1 MSMQF
6 RCERDVLSDA
16 LNTAG
21 RGVATRGVLTE
32 VGGVRLELVGDRLT
46 ATGTD
51 GDLTVSVTITVNGT
65 ADGTAVMRSRL
76 MADVVRSL
84 RPGAVD
90 VVIDADDA
98 RIVANPSEFSIKVSA
113 TDKFPEITEPSGD
126 VVTLDAPLFKAAALR
141 VGKAASSDEARPI
154 LTGVLMAAESGGL
167 RLVATDSYR
176 LAMCDI
182 DGLSVL
188 GEGQKVLVPSRA
200 LNELARI
207 VDDDEQI
214 TLSLGQ
220 QNASFS
226 VGAATV
232 TTRLIEGDFPNY
244 SRLIPETHEN
254 RLTIDRENLLSALR
268 RVRLLAQESTP
279 IRMSMS
285 SSGLEVAAVTQE
297 VGEARE
303 ALEAE
308 YQGEDLMVAFNPEYL
323 IDGIEVS
330 PGSQV
335 VLETIGELKPALLK
349 STEDPNFLY
358 LLMPVRVS

>member
-6 RCERDVLSDA
+6 RCEKDVLLYA
-16 LNTAG
+16 LSTAG
-21 RGVATRGVLTE
+21 RAAAVRGAPGTI
-32 VGGVRLELVGDRLT
+32 GGVQLKLVGDTLT
-46 ATGTD
+46 ATGSD
-51 GDLTVSVTITVNGT
+51 GDLTIAVTASVNGSG
-65 ADGTAVMRSRL
+65 DGTAVLRSKL
-76 MADVVRSL
+76 MGDVVRSL

-90 VVIDADDA
+90 VVITGDDA
-98 RIVANPSEFSIKVSA
+98 RIVANPSEFTIKVA
-113 TDKFPEITEPSGD
+113 ARDDFPEIPEPAGD
-126 VVTLDAPLFKAAALR
+126 VVTLDAAMFKSAIDQ
-141 VGKAASSDEARPI
+141 VSKAASKDDARPI

-167 RLVATDSYR
+167 RLVSTDSYR

-188 GEGQKVLVPSRA
+188 GEGQKVLIPSRA
-200 LNELARI
+200 LKELARI
-207 VDDDEQI
+207 VDTSDEI
-214 TLSLGQ
+214 TLSLGE
-220 QNASFS
+220 QNASFT
-226 VGAATV
+226 VGGAII

-244 SRLIPETHEN
+244 NRLIPETHEN
-254 RLTIDRENLLSALR
+254 RLVIDRDKLLPALR

-285 SSGLEVAAVTQE
+285 AEGLEVAAVALE

-303 ALEAE
+303 SLEAE
-308 YQGEDLMVAFNPEYL
+308 YHGEDLMVAFNPEYL

-335 VLETIGELKPALLK
+335 QLETIGELKPALLK
-349 STEDPNFLY
+349 SSEDPNFLY